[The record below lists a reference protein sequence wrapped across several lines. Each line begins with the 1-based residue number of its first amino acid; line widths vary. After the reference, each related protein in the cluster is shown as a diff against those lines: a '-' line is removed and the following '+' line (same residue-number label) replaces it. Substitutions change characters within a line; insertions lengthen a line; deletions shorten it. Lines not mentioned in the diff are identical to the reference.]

1 MSSKRESQGPDNDG
15 SQGPVGRGM
24 LIVVSSPSGGGKGT
38 LIRRVLKSVPDIRYS
53 VSYTTRAPRDGEV
66 VGKDYFFVTVDEF
79 RKMVDAGE
87 FLEWAVVHDNLYGT
101 TRAQVEHELS
111 HGHDIIL
118 EIDVQGAENVRELI
132 KDAVMVFVLP
142 PSFEVLCQRLTIRGS
157 EQPDDLALRLRNA
170 CHEVKAYPNFEYI
183 IINEDAERAGRQLAN
198 IIDAEKAR
206 RSRQE
211 IHARRVLD
219 TFTASATCN

>member
-1 MSSKRESQGPDNDG
+1 
-15 SQGPVGRGM
+15 M